1 MCGFTVNLIDF
12 DKLTP
17 KQKKDLL
24 NNYKKKKADYQ
35 ALIRDADRS
44 LKGIERALVIMQKKT
59 AKKSAKKAK
68 R

>member
-17 KQKKDLL
+17 AQKKALL
-24 NNYKKKKADYQ
+24 KNYKKKKADYQ

-44 LKGIERALVIMQKKT
+44 LKGIEKALVTMQKKT

>member
-1 MCGFTVNLIDF
+1 MCGFTANLIDF

-17 KQKKDLL
+17 KQKKTLL
-24 NNYKKKKADYQ
+24 QNYRKKKADYQ

>member
-1 MCGFTVNLIDF
+1 MCGFTANLIDF
-12 DKLTP
+12 EKLTP

-24 NNYKKKKADYQ
+24 KNYKKKKADYQ

-44 LKGIERALVIMQKKT
+44 LKGIEKALVIIQKKA